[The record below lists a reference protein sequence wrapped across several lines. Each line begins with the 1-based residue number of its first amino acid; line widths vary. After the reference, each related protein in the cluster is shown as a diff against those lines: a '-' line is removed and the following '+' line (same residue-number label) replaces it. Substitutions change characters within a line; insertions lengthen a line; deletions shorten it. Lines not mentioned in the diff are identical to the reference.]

1 MSEVG
6 PSGNNLKPVAWRSR
20 RSGRG
25 CAIFALGGRS
35 PAPRSSP
42 LQSRPT
48 GRGPTWSAGVAV
60 RPRPQG
66 SGARELD
73 GLEQGVVGSGHG
85 HQLPF
90 PRPSVCRDGW
100 IGPRALL
107 VRTAGAA
114 QTWGKPTG
122 ARPTSALQPGATT
135 QPGGLGR
142 GHLGATG
149 TNPLSHNDRRRSW
162 CQPWAGPGRRA

>member
-1 MSEVG
+1 ME
-6 PSGNNLKPVAWRSR
+6 K
-20 RSGRG
+20 
-25 CAIFALGGRS
+25 
-35 PAPRSSP
+35 
-42 LQSRPT
+42 Q
-48 GRGPTWSAGVAV
+48 AV
-60 RPRPQG
+60 RPGLCHLCSRWQVPGPQVQSAPEPAHGPRAHGECGGGGSSQTSGLGRPRARWPGAG
-66 SGARELD
+66 SRGQRPRAPA
-73 GLEQGVVGSGHG
+73 
-85 HQLPF
+85 PF
-90 PRPSVCRDGW
+90 PSSVCLPDGW

-135 QPGGLGR
+135 EPGGLGR

-162 CQPWAGPGRRA
+162 CQPWAGPGCRA